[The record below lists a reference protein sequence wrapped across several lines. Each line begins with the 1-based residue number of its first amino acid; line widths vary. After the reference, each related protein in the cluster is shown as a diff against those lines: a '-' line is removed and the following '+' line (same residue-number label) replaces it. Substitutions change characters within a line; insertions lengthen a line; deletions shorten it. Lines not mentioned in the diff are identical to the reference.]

1 MVVKSKFFLIFFVL
15 ALGVSACTSSSDDG
29 ALDDALATL
38 DAAEGERDTAVAA
51 LEEATAALEE
61 AMALLATVPPT
72 PASTTA
78 APTTT
83 PPTTTVTVM
92 PACSSDGLPSDV
104 GGEPSDGVSG
114 DINGDGI
121 DDHVWTVQGSTTEQ
135 WYLIA
140 SMGGESLE
148 YHVLTQGSPGAIN
161 EQGNSVSGTHNLDGD
176 GDIELWVTVGG
187 VRHASAPKLVVFE
200 DCSLQE
206 TGFSLRTEDEYQ
218 PVPPFTRSFCQ
229 VMDGVTTYAQIVVSL
244 ASGGGESGPWLVNV
258 STLRL
263 EGTAMVSASD
273 VVAVPDEKE
282 VTGNYE
288 SGFAWAADRGFAAT
302 TC

>member
-1 MVVKSKFFLIFFVL
+1 MVVKSKFFVIFFVL
-15 ALGVSACTSSSDDG
+15 ALGASACTSSSDN
-29 ALDDALATL
+29 AF
-38 DAAEGERDTAVAA
+38 EGERDAAIAA

-61 AMALLATVPPT
+61 AKELLAAVPL
-72 PASTTA
+72 AVVSTTVA
-78 APTTT
+78 TTVAPTTA
-83 PPTTTVTVM
+83 PPATTVMVM

-104 GGEPSDGVSG
+104 GGEPSGGVSG
-114 DINGDGI
+114 DIDGDGLA
-121 DDHVWTVQGSTTEQ
+121 DHVWTVQGSSTEQ

-148 YHVLTQGSPGAIN
+148 YHVLTQGSPGDIN
-161 EQGNSVSGTHNLDGD
+161 EQGNSVSGTHDLDGD

-187 VRHASAPKLVVFE
+187 VRHASAPQLVVFE

-206 TGFSLRTEDEYQ
+206 TGFSLMTEDEYQ
-218 PVPPFTRSFCQ
+218 PMPPFSRSSCQ
-229 VMDGVTTYAQIVVSL
+229 IVDGVTIYTQIVVSL
-244 ASGGGESGPWLVNV
+244 ASGGGVSGPWLVNV

-288 SGFAWAADRGFAAT
+288 RGFEWAADRGFVAT